1 MQPGRLPALSLR
13 PSGRGLAFPWQRSTL
28 GSPLGDIDPELVVP
42 SHPKRVEGDIMGTTA
57 ELLAADRVLDEAW
70 RGGVGVA
77 KAVALA
83 KELSEIILREVVIED
98 AKQIISAHH
107 DCDAAEAFARIVFVS
122 HRTNRS
128 IRDLACLVVASAAA
142 ELQGLAVHPPHL
154 YRFTL

>member
-1 MQPGRLPALSLR
+1 
-13 PSGRGLAFPWQRSTL
+13 
-28 GSPLGDIDPELVVP
+28 VP

-70 RGGVGVA
+70 RRGVGVA